1 MQAKDKNIH
10 QARIE
15 LATSAVWRPRHNQL
29 DHRCLIFVKKL
40 TYIYTVTYYSQ
51 CIHTIH
57 IITLK
62 SNTLDWTIKNTKRAH
77 HSLYFL
83 VGSSK
88 KVNKSQCSITDP
100 KTRPF
105 PHTMP
110 LRGSDIAKGNGCIP
124 STDWQTK
131 AKNSRPQCIKY
142 IPPKTTSSIWLS
154 HLIEICILPFSAV
167 GRPRQCMS
175 SLPKYAGN
183 SQAGC
188 KQPYMHAK
196 ATHLFVGRWQIICTI
211 IRNIH
216 PKN

>member
-29 DHRCLIFVKKL
+29 DHRCLIFVKIL

-57 IITLK
+57 IITLR
-62 SNTLDWTIKNTKRAH
+62 SNAFDWTIKNTKRAH

-88 KVNKSQCSITDP
+88 KVNKSQSSIIDP
-100 KTRPF
+100 KTRTF
-105 PHTMP
+105 PPHNAAAWKRHCRRKWMHSVY
-110 LRGSDIAKGNGCIP
+110 GSVNKSKEFSPTVYQVNP
-124 STDWQTK
+124 S
-131 AKNSRPQCIKY
+131 
-142 IPPKTTSSIWLS
+142 KTTSSIWLS

-196 ATHLFVGRWQIICTI
+196 ATHLFVGWWQIICTI